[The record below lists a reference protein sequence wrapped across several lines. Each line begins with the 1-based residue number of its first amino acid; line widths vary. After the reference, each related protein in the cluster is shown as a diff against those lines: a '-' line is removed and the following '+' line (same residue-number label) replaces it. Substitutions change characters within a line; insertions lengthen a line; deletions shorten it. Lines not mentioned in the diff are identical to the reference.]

1 MIKAW
6 VKLPENAS
14 VIDYVLSSSSLIKYI
29 SSFAVK
35 DFSELFYSHCLVEFS
50 LKSVFDPILKPSLP
64 KILKQNRGMRL
75 RKKNLI

>member
-14 VIDYVLSSSSLIKYI
+14 VIDYVLSSSSLIRYI

-35 DFSELFYSHCLVEFS
+35 DFSELFSDSHCLVEFS
-50 LKSVFDPILKPSLP
+50 LKSVFDPILKPLLHNNTKTKP
-64 KILKQNRGMRL
+64 WNEA
-75 RKKNLI
+75 